1 MKNLDISK
9 LFWSKCRSKLLEKF
23 FLEFESW
30 NNDWFHMRA
39 LERDLDEQINS
50 IKRELDN
57 LEEIWLLKSKEELKK
72 KIFFLNPNFLL
83 FKEFKDIF
91 IKTYDPLDKVKK
103 FFSQQKWLDLAIVNE
118 CIRSK
123 MTDSW
128 KAILDI
134 FMIWEIDKDD
144 FNSFLWATFFNKKI
158 KYAIITNDDFYN
170 RLNYGDKLIH
180 NILSQHWNLFLIDR
194 MKIKEK
200 ISK

>member
-9 LFWSKCRSKLLEKF
+9 LFGSKCRSKLLEKF
-23 FLEFESW
+23 FLEYESG
-30 NNDWFHMRA
+30 NNDGFHMRA

-57 LEEIWLLKSKEELKK
+57 LEEIGLLRSKEELKK

-91 IKTYDPLDKVKK
+91 IKTYDPLDKIKK
-103 FFSQQKWLDLAIVNE
+103 FFSIQKGLDLAIVNE
-118 CIRSK
+118 CVRNK
-123 MTDSW
+123 MTDSG

-134 FMIWEIDKDD
+134 FMIGEIDKDD
-144 FNSFLWATFFNKKI
+144 FNSFLGATFFNKKI

-180 NILSQHWNLFLIDR
+180 NILSQNGNIFLIDK